1 MFYDKFR
8 TKREIVNILNSKYKG
23 NLNNKNEI
31 NKYLVNQAKNYHFK
45 EDKIIFTSSIE
56 NQAFHYEVIK
66 ETIDNINLDIKE
78 DFIFLVKNLIDS
90 NEKMISRDISETLID
105 LDSAKNLYIKNK
117 QIQMTKLKE
126 EISIA
131 RQIDLRDDILYANTY
146 NEAPKYYRGYAAL
159 EAELENL
166 LKRDD
171 LDISKYDKSYANL
184 QVNLGTLNN
193 RLDKIITTNFDVNFI
208 KEIESFSAISIDL
221 TNYHKTGNFIDIFKV
236 ILASTLLGLI
246 LSVITVLLYSGYV
259 QYNKSDK
266 DSLI

>member
-1 MFYDKFR
+1 
-8 TKREIVNILNSKYKG
+8 
-23 NLNNKNEI
+23 
-31 NKYLVNQAKNYHFK
+31 
-45 EDKIIFTSSIE
+45 
-56 NQAFHYEVIK
+56 QAFHYEVIK

-90 NEKMISRDISETLID
+90 KEKMISRDISETLID

-117 QIQMTKLKE
+117 KIQITKLKE

-131 RQIDLRDDILYANTY
+131 RKIDLRDDILYANTY

-259 QYNKSDK
+259 QYNKSNN